1 MADLITGARML
12 CAPLLLCFPVLS
24 PAFYALYLLGGLT
37 DMIDGTVARMTGTA
51 SEAGARLDTA
61 ADLLFTAICL
71 FRLLPVLPLPGYLLI
86 WAAVIAAVRLGCL
99 LWGCAVQKRFPAEH
113 SPLNRLTG
121 ALLFLLPLTLSFLDP
136 RCTGSF
142 VCLLASLSALDE
154 WRRVLAY
161 PHAKK

>member
-1 MADLITGARML
+1 MANLITGARML
-12 CAPLLLCFPVLS
+12 CALPLLCFSAFS

-51 SEAGARLDTA
+51 CEAGARLDTA
-61 ADLLFTAICL
+61 ADLLFAAVCL
-71 FRLLPVLPLPGYLLI
+71 IRLLPVLQFPGYLLL
-86 WAAVIAAVRLGCL
+86 WTAVIAAVKLSCL
-99 LWGCAVQKRFPAEH
+99 LWGCMVHKRFPAEH

-121 ALLFLLPLTLSFLDP
+121 TLLFLLPLTISFFDP
-136 RCTGSF
+136 RCTGSL